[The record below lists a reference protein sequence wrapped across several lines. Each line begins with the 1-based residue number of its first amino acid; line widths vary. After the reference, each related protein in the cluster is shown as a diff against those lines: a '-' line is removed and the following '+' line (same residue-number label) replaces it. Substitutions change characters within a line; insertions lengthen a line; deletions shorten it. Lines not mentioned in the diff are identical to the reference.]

1 MCGSVPA
8 RQIRTV
14 ASESEQGECDEG
26 LGRAKPEGDAGEQPD
41 LGVRR
46 LDQPL
51 RQPVVQGG
59 VDGRP
64 VFDDFAAE
72 VHEGGNA
79 TTSGP
84 ADPGIERLFAGL
96 ALDDEDVA

>member
-1 MCGSVPA
+1 MHHAVRA
-8 RQIRTV
+8 LRI
-14 ASESEQGECDEG
+14 AA
-26 LGRAKPEGDAGEQPD
+26 LGPVVIP
-41 LGVRR
+41 VRR

-51 RQPVVQGG
+51 RQPVVQGS